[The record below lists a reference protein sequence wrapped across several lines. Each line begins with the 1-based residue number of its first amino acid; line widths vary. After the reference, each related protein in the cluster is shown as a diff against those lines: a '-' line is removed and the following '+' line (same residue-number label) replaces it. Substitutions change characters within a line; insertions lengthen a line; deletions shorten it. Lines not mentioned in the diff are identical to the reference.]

1 MNADAFYTVSSMGEV
16 MCHTIR
22 SDVFEEIA
30 AHKFSESYAQEVETA
45 ILSRNIREAYSRT
58 IEISRNER
66 KDDQLLA
73 NHENELIEL
82 CTFNKPISPDSWK
95 IANTNVKNPES
106 FRLDMLQSFK
116 SDLDKYT
123 YFLPPRFEEFT
134 KLVQSIP
141 STLHLDYDLVVFR
154 SKIIKLVNEKD
165 WMSIMK
171 LEQ

>member
-1 MNADAFYTVSSMGEV
+1 MTKTSKRWSS
-16 MCHTIR
+16 H
-22 SDVFEEIA
+22 
-30 AHKFSESYAQEVETA
+30 Q
-45 ILSRNIREAYSRT
+45 RNILGNLIFRNLKS

-66 KDDQLLA
+66 KEDQLLA

-82 CTFNKPISPDSWK
+82 CTFNKAISPDSWK

-134 KLVQSIP
+134 KLAQSIP

-165 WMSIMK
+165 WMSIVK